1 MSNRNLDGSDP
12 LPHHRHEDFAKHL
25 AKLGDRSK
33 AAKKAGYT
41 GKNLRH
47 QAYALLQRP
56 DVAQR
61 VEWLRRQVSA
71 QWIQNTAVSREEVV
85 DGLRENLR
93 AAREKKDCSASN
105 RALELLGKTLGMFVN
120 VTERREAVGDEIIDR
135 MTDDEVR
142 QFVQNL
148 AAEVGTLATSRT
160 NNPTSDDD
168 APAITH

>member
-1 MSNRNLDGSDP
+1 M
-12 LPHHRHEDFAKHL
+12 
-25 AKLGDRSK
+25 
-33 AAKKAGYT
+33 
-41 GKNLRH
+41 
-47 QAYALLQRP
+47 
-56 DVAQR
+56 
-61 VEWLRRQVSA
+61 
-71 QWIQNTAVSREEVV
+71 SREEVV

-135 MTDDEVR
+135 MTDAEVR

-148 AAEVGTLATSRT
+148 VAEIGTFNGSLANS
-160 NNPTSDDD
+160 PTTDDD